1 MLGER
6 VLDSE
11 SDNLGK
17 NPISVA
23 HQSFGSG
30 SSQGLAW
37 EIEALASTVSTSL
50 LQANSNKSKIEVK
63 IQGPCKL
70 SSKRNTYKG
79 KEEFIIMAQ
88 APQA

>member
-6 VLDSE
+6 VLDLE

-30 SSQGLAW
+30 YSQGLAW

-63 IQGPCKL
+63 IQ
-70 SSKRNTYKG
+70 
-79 KEEFIIMAQ
+79 
-88 APQA
+88 